1 MQEQPLTKRLD
12 YVFGKM
18 LRYHTQSDDCA
29 QDKVGSST
37 ASEPCHDDNYNREDI
52 QNEDQEVFAYNH
64 DSTGA
69 HVDPQLAA
77 LLNGPQ
83 WQKPNSNTRRAT
95 RADYS
100 CKKPSQIA
108 TRKRPRKAKYRA
120 ADDNRIPHPVLEPE
134 TLARWN
140 RLWEEELRPDSFVRT
155 FISNKDD
162 LKR

>member
-37 ASEPCHDDNYNREDI
+37 ASEPCHDDNYNHNKEDI
-52 QNEDQEVFAYNH
+52 QNEDQKVLAYSH

-83 WQKPNSNTRRAT
+83 WQKSNPNTCRAT

-108 TRKRPRKAKYRA
+108 TRKRPRKAKV
-120 ADDNRIPHPVLEPE
+120 NIPSLHQTSHPNNE
-134 TLARWN
+134 
-140 RLWEEELRPDSFVRT
+140 DS
-155 FISNKDD
+155 
-162 LKR
+162 

>member
-37 ASEPCHDDNYNREDI
+37 ASEPCHDDNYNHNKEDI
-52 QNEDQEVFAYNH
+52 QNEDQKVLAYSH

-83 WQKPNSNTRRAT
+83 WQKSNPNTRRAT

-108 TRKRPRKAKYRA
+108 TRKRPRKAKV
-120 ADDNRIPHPVLEPE
+120 NIPSLHQRSHPNNE
-134 TLARWN
+134 
-140 RLWEEELRPDSFVRT
+140 DS
-155 FISNKDD
+155 
-162 LKR
+162 

>member
-37 ASEPCHDDNYNREDI
+37 ASEPCHDDNYNHNKEDI
-52 QNEDQEVFAYNH
+52 QNEDQKVLAYSH

-83 WQKPNSNTRRAT
+83 WQKSNPNTCRAT

-108 TRKRPRKAKYRA
+108 TRKRPRKAKV
-120 ADDNRIPHPVLEPE
+120 NIPSLHQRSHPNNE
-134 TLARWN
+134 
-140 RLWEEELRPDSFVRT
+140 DS
-155 FISNKDD
+155 
-162 LKR
+162 

>member
-37 ASEPCHDDNYNREDI
+37 ASEPCHDDNYNYNREVI
-52 QNEDQEVFAYNH
+52 QNEDQEVFAYSH

-83 WQKPNSNTRRAT
+83 WQKSNPNTRRAT

-108 TRKRPRKAKYRA
+108 TRKRPRKAKV
-120 ADDNRIPHPVLEPE
+120 NIPSLHQTSHPNNE
-134 TLARWN
+134 
-140 RLWEEELRPDSFVRT
+140 DS
-155 FISNKDD
+155 
-162 LKR
+162 

>member
-108 TRKRPRKAKYRA
+108 TRKRPRKAKV
-120 ADDNRIPHPVLEPE
+120 NIPSLLQISHPNNE
-134 TLARWN
+134 
-140 RLWEEELRPDSFVRT
+140 DS
-155 FISNKDD
+155 
-162 LKR
+162 